1 MKTCLFGG
9 TFDPPH
15 NGHVAIAE
23 QCRKKLNND
32 RVIFIPAFLAPHK
45 TDVKI
50 SSAKDR
56 LAMLRLAI
64 QLYHG
69 LEISELEIDRRGISY
84 SIDTILQI
92 KKELNLTSENL
103 YFLIG
108 TDSLVELHTWRQPER
123 ILDESRVVV
132 AARPHYSMD
141 DIPVDY
147 RNRVE
152 ILSNPLMDISSTE
165 IRQKV
170 QRHESI
176 RHLVL
181 GSVTDYINRHK
192 LYQT

>member
-1 MKTCLFGG
+1 MRICLYGG

-15 NGHVAIAE
+15 NGHMAIAE
-23 QCRKKLNND
+23 QCRKNLNID
-32 RVIFIPAFLAPHK
+32 RILFIPAFLAPHK
-45 TDVKI
+45 TNVKI

-64 QLYHG
+64 QPYPG
-69 LEISELEIDRRGISY
+69 LEISELEIDRKGISY
-84 SIDTILQI
+84 SIDTILQV

>member
-108 TDSLVELHTWRQPER
+108 TDSLAELHTWRQPER

-132 AARPHYSMD
+132 AGRPHYSMD
-141 DIPVDY
+141 DVPMDY

-152 ILSNPLMDISSTE
+152 ILSNPLVDISSTE

-176 RHLVL
+176 RHLVP
-181 GSVTDYINRHK
+181 GSVADYINCHK
-192 LYQT
+192 LYQV

>member
-64 QLYHG
+64 QPYPG
-69 LEISELEIDRRGISY
+69 LEISELEIDRKGISY
-84 SIDTILQI
+84 SIDTILQV

>member
-1 MKTCLFGG
+1 MRICLYGG

-15 NGHVAIAE
+15 NGHMAIAE
-23 QCRKKLNND
+23 QCRKNLNID
-32 RVIFIPAFLAPHK
+32 RILFIPAFLAPHK
-45 TDVKI
+45 TNVKI

-64 QLYHG
+64 QPYPG
-69 LEISELEIDRRGISY
+69 LEISELEIDRKGISY
-84 SIDTILQI
+84 SIDTIIQI
-92 KKELNLTSENL
+92 KKALSLNSENL

-108 TDSLVELHTWRQPER
+108 ADSLAELHTWRQPER

-132 AARPHYSMD
+132 AGRPHYSMD
-141 DIPVDY
+141 DVPVDY

-170 QRHESI
+170 ERHESVRYLI
-176 RHLVL
+176 PE
-181 GSVTDYINRHK
+181 SVADYINIHK
-192 LYQT
+192 LYRT